1 LNKKNNSK
9 IMKAQSKQKK
19 VTERVTSLEVGQ
31 HFNKKEF
38 IVSVWSTS
46 DYFIDRSFD
55 VMFSTAKKMLTDR
68 EFRTEKGFIIR
79 TK

>member
-1 LNKKNNSK
+1 
-9 IMKAQSKQKK
+9 MKAQSKQKK

-38 IVSVWSTS
+38 ILSVWGSS

-55 VMFSTAKKMLTDR
+55 VMFNTAKKTLTDR
-68 EFRTEKGFIIR
+68 DFVTGKGFIIR

>member
-1 LNKKNNSK
+1 
-9 IMKAQSKQKK
+9 MKAQSKQKK

-38 IVSVWSTS
+38 IFSVWGSS
-46 DYFIDRSFD
+46 NYFIDRSFD
-55 VMFSTAKKMLTDR
+55 VMFSTAKKTLTDR
-68 EFRTEKGFIIR
+68 DFVTGKGFIIR